1 MKKHF
6 NIRVSGLVQ
15 GVWFRKSA
23 KAEAIALGLNG
34 FVRNEKDGSVYLEAE
49 GETAQLDSLVAWCQI
64 GPAKA
69 SVEHV
74 AVEEGKVLE
83 FQSFQIR

>member
-23 KAEAIALGLNG
+23 KEEAIALGLNG
-34 FVRNEKDGSVYLEAE
+34 FVRNEKDGSVYIEAE
-49 GETAQLDSLVAWCQI
+49 GEANQLDALVAWCQK

-74 AVEEGKVLE
+74 TVEEGKVLE
-83 FQSFQIR
+83 FQSFHIR